1 MIVNA
6 CKAINKA
13 YTALK
18 SIDSDLDL
26 KHNNLS
32 LSDYKEAIYIFR
44 ALTTPGNTAET
55 YFSNVAA
62 FFEKCDFLVVAEKG
76 HYIIWTEV

>member
-1 MIVNA
+1 MIVKA

-13 YTALK
+13 YTKLK
-18 SIDSDLDL
+18 SIDSDIDL
-26 KHNNLS
+26 KKNDLT
-32 LSDYKEAIYIFR
+32 LSDYKESIYIFHE
-44 ALTTPGNTAET
+44 LTKPGNTAET